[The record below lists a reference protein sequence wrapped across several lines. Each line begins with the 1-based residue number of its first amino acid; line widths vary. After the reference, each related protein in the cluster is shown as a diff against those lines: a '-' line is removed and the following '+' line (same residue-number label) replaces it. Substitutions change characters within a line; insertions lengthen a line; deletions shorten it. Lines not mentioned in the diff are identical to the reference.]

1 MAKGIDI
8 GLDVPAQPPLGDV
21 RRLVLTARM
30 MRLDTVMLWDHVQ
43 DFFPQALWN
52 TDLTWRAKQ
61 LPSPHSYYDYRT
73 LLGYLAPR
81 AGRTRVGV
89 GVTEVVR
96 QHPVAVAQ
104 AAMTLAHMTKRAPI
118 LGIGSGERMN
128 TEPYGLKLEKPVGR
142 LEEALQII
150 RQCFTSQGTFDFQG
164 EHFMLQDAV
173 IDLAPPPG
181 RTPEIWIGA
190 HGPRML
196 RLTGQYADGWYP
208 TEALPE
214 VYARNL
220 ATIRQAA
227 RDNGRDPDAIT
238 PSNQVSV
245 VVAKTEREALRILDS
260 TAGRYLNLAMPAR
273 AWEALGAQHP
283 LGANFGGWID
293 ILPESYTKEQLDAAI
308 AQVPL
313 EVTRAIAV
321 HGTPEQVTARLR
333 EFGEAGMRH
342 AVLALGSAFDSQRAA
357 LYSLRALW
365 KIRRALR

>member
-1 MAKGIDI
+1 V
-8 GLDVPAQPPLGDV
+8 GLYVPAQPPLGDV
-21 RRLVLTARM
+21 RRLVSVARM
-30 MRLDTVMLWDHVQ
+30 MRLDAVMLWDHLQ
-43 DFFPQALWN
+43 DFFPQSLWN

-61 LPSPHSYYDYRT
+61 LPSAHSYYDYRT

-89 GVTEVVR
+89 GVTEIVR
-96 QHPVAVAQ
+96 QHPVSVAQ

-128 TEPYGLKLEKPVGR
+128 TEPYGLPMEKPVGR

-150 RQCFTSQGTFDFQG
+150 RQCFTSQGTFNFQG
-164 EHFMLQDAV
+164 EHFKLRDAV

-181 RTPEIWIGA
+181 KTPEIWVGA

-208 TEALPE
+208 SEVFPE

-220 ATIRQAA
+220 ATIRQVA

-238 PSNQVSV
+238 PSNQISV
-245 VVAKTEREALRILDS
+245 VVAKTEQEAIRILDS
-260 TAGRYLNLAMPAR
+260 PAGRYIGLAMPAR

-283 LGANFGGWID
+283 LGANFGGSID
-293 ILPESYTKEQLDAAI
+293 ILPESYTKEQLDDAMAR
-308 AQVPL
+308 VPL
-313 EVTRAIAV
+313 EVTREFTA
-321 HGTPEQVTARLR
+321 HGTPDQVIARLR

-342 AVLALGSAFDSQRAA
+342 TVLAIASALASQRAA
-357 LYSLRALW
+357 MYSLRALW
-365 KIRRALR
+365 KIKRALR